1 MPYSRLMRAVLAPLR
16 WWMVHPWAVLWLT
29 FLVAM
34 LLTTN
39 TELVFRR
46 SRFLGGFILLGMVV
60 GYVSFAE
67 GLRVSW
73 YRSRVRASLIGACIA
88 LYSLFPLVA
97 LVFLSEWKSTSLVA
111 VTQFVVWFPL
121 IVGGAAGL
129 EYAARAEALHE
140 LLDVPTASR
149 SQSES
154 IPIDRGAAVPSR
166 SRRGW
171 RRAGLFAGILL
182 ALVVVLVVYPAWKI
196 RLARSRAEALC
207 AAAVIGGSVAALQ
220 AKGENLGLAVWSLP
234 ARTDPE
240 GKLRPATITGWSG
253 WIFARWFCTIEHED
267 GKVLGKRTYFLD

>member
-1 MPYSRLMRAVLAPLR
+1 MRAVLAPLR

-29 FLVAM
+29 FVVAM
-34 LLTTN
+34 LLMTN
-39 TELVFRR
+39 TELMFRR
-46 SRFLGGFILLGMVV
+46 SRFLGGFILLGVVV

-73 YRSRVRASLIGACIA
+73 HRSRVRASLIGACIA
-88 LYSLFPLVA
+88 LYSLLPLVA
-97 LVFLSEWKSTSLVA
+97 LVFLPEWKSTSLVA

-121 IVGGAAGL
+121 IIGGAVGL

-154 IPIDRGAAVPSR
+154 IPIARGVAVASR

-171 RRAGLFAGILL
+171 RRAGLLAGILL
-182 ALVVVLVVYPAWKI
+182 ALVVVLVVFPAWKI
-196 RLARSRAEALC
+196 GFARSRAEALC
-207 AAAVIGGSVAALQ
+207 ASAVIGGSVAGLQ
-220 AKGENLGLAVWSLP
+220 AKGENLGLAVRSLP

-253 WIFARWFCTIEHED
+253 WIFARWLCTIEHED